1 MASVK
6 CECAGKASGK
16 GPVIVAGLGLS
27 NLEAVNY
34 LLGKGIVPIVC
45 DTRENP
51 PLRAKL
57 PENVRFIGG
66 EFQPELFATASMVVP
81 GPGIPL
87 YNPAM
92 KAAAAAGADIAG
104 DVELFARETRSKVL
118 AVTGS
123 NGKSTVTTL
132 LGLMGKAAG
141 IKTEMGANIGVPVLS
156 LLKDEPDLAVLELSS
171 FELETVSSL
180 KAVGAVCLN
189 VTEDHLDRYE
199 GSLEKYGMAK
209 HRIFRNAEHIAA
221 NREDKRS
228 FPDYYARETGAEP
241 RKPDITFGTESG
253 DDYGVRKEGSE
264 YILMKKGRDVIMAS
278 EMKIVGRH
286 NISNALAAM
295 ALADFAGIPEEA
307 QLEVLRTFPG
317 LRHRCEF
324 VAKISGVSFYN
335 DSKATNVGS
344 TLAAVSG
351 LRDVFPDAHIFLLAG
366 GLGKGQDFAP
376 VGDLLRNGA
385 VAKMYCFGRD
395 AAQIISASPAEK
407 TVSVPAMKS
416 ALDAARAD
424 AKEGDIVLLAPAC
437 ASMDQFKNFEVRG
450 EEFIRMVKETA

>member
-34 LLGKGIVPIVC
+34 LLSKGIVPIVC

-132 LGLMGKAAG
+132 LGLL
-141 IKTEMGANIGVPVLS
+141 T
-156 LLKDEPDLAVLELSS
+156 LK
-171 FELETVSSL
+171 
-180 KAVGAVCLN
+180 
-189 VTEDHLDRYE
+189 
-199 GSLEKYGMAK
+199 
-209 HRIFRNAEHIAA
+209 
-221 NREDKRS
+221 
-228 FPDYYARETGAEP
+228 
-241 RKPDITFGTESG
+241 
-253 DDYGVRKEGSE
+253 
-264 YILMKKGRDVIMAS
+264 
-278 EMKIVGRH
+278 
-286 NISNALAAM
+286 
-295 ALADFAGIPEEA
+295 
-307 QLEVLRTFPG
+307 
-317 LRHRCEF
+317 
-324 VAKISGVSFYN
+324 
-335 DSKATNVGS
+335 
-344 TLAAVSG
+344 
-351 LRDVFPDAHIFLLAG
+351 
-366 GLGKGQDFAP
+366 
-376 VGDLLRNGA
+376 
-385 VAKMYCFGRD
+385 
-395 AAQIISASPAEK
+395 
-407 TVSVPAMKS
+407 
-416 ALDAARAD
+416 
-424 AKEGDIVLLAPAC
+424 
-437 ASMDQFKNFEVRG
+437 
-450 EEFIRMVKETA
+450 IR

>member
-1 MASVK
+1 MNQVNGKS
-6 CECAGKASGK
+6 AGKGH
-16 GPVIVAGLGLS
+16 VIVAGLGLS

-34 LLGKGIVPIVC
+34 LLGKGIVPVVC

-57 PENVRFIGG
+57 PESVKFISG
-66 EFQPELFATASMVVP
+66 EFSPELFATASMVVP

-92 KAAAAAGADIAG
+92 KAAAGAGADIAG
-104 DVELFARETRSKVL
+104 DVELFARETKSKVL
-118 AVTGS
+118 AITGS

-141 IKTEMGANIGVPVLS
+141 IKTETGANIGVPVLS
-156 LLKDEPDLAVLELSS
+156 LLKDAPELAVLELSS
-171 FELETVSSL
+171 FELETVKSL

-209 HRIFRNAEHIAA
+209 HRIFRNALHIAA

-228 FPDYYARETGAEP
+228 FPDYYAKETGVSP
-241 RKPDITFGTESG
+241 RKPDITFGTESSE
-253 DDYGVRKEGSE
+253 DYGVRKDGAE
-264 YILMKKGRDVIMAS
+264 YILMKKGRDVLRAS
-278 EMKIVGRH
+278 EMRIVGRH

-295 ALADFAGIPEEA
+295 ALADFAGIPEKA

-324 VAKISGVSFYN
+324 VARINGVSFYN

-351 LRDVFPDAHIFLLAG
+351 LRDVFPASERG
-366 GLGKGQDFAP
+366 RT
-376 VGDLLRNGA
+376 LR
-385 VAKMYCFGRD
+385 R
-395 AAQIISASPAEK
+395 
-407 TVSVPAMKS
+407 
-416 ALDAARAD
+416 L
-424 AKEGDIVLLAPAC
+424 
-437 ASMDQFKNFEVRG
+437 
-450 EEFIRMVKETA
+450 ETS

>member
-228 FPDYYARETGAEP
+228 FLTITPERPARSPVSPTSPSAP
-241 RKPDITFGTESG
+241 RAVMTTACGK
-253 DDYGVRKEGSE
+253 
-264 YILMKKGRDVIMAS
+264 RD
-278 EMKIVGRH
+278 
-286 NISNALAAM
+286 L
-295 ALADFAGIPEEA
+295 
-307 QLEVLRTFPG
+307 
-317 LRHRCEF
+317 
-324 VAKISGVSFYN
+324 
-335 DSKATNVGS
+335 S
-344 TLAAVSG
+344 TS
-351 LRDVFPDAHIFLLAG
+351 
-366 GLGKGQDFAP
+366 
-376 VGDLLRNGA
+376 
-385 VAKMYCFGRD
+385 
-395 AAQIISASPAEK
+395 S
-407 TVSVPAMKS
+407 
-416 ALDAARAD
+416 
-424 AKEGDIVLLAPAC
+424 
-437 ASMDQFKNFEVRG
+437 
-450 EEFIRMVKETA
+450 